1 MKELKGTITA
11 LITPFGIDGAVD
23 YDGYRSLIR
32 FQLEAGISGLLT
44 LGSTAETSTLEA
56 AEKAELI
63 RIAVEETGS
72 ASGAKGKVPV
82 IAGTGTYS
90 TKDTIANTKTA
101 KELGADAALVV
112 TPYYNRPSDE
122 GLFRHFEAVAAEGG
136 LPVVIYNIAGRTG
149 RNIPAPLLKRIA
161 EIPGIIGVKEASGD
175 ITQIVDVIGSIA
187 AEKPDFTVMSGDD
200 ALTLPVMA
208 LGGKGVISV
217 VSNLVPERMVQL
229 TEAMAAGD
237 IEKAQILHQKL
248 LPLFRAA
255 SIESNPAPIK
265 AAMNI
270 KGLPAGGLRLPLVD
284 ILPENRAKLER
295 ALHESQL

>member
-11 LITPFGIDGAVD
+11 LITPFGMDGAVD
-23 YDGYRSLIR
+23 YSGYRSLIR
-32 FQLEAGISGLLT
+32 FQLEAGVSGLLV
-44 LGSTAETSTLEA
+44 LGSTAETPTLEA
-56 AEKAELI
+56 GEKAELI
-63 RIAVEETGS
+63 RIAVEEAG
-72 ASGAKGKVPV
+72 GRVPV

-90 TKDTIANTKTA
+90 TRDTIAGTRTA

-122 GLFRHFEAVAAEGG
+122 GLFHHFEAVAVEGG
-136 LPVVIYNIAGRTG
+136 LPVIIYNIAGRTG
-149 RNIPAPLLKRIA
+149 RNITTPLLKRIA
-161 EIPGIIGVKEASGD
+161 EISGIIGVKEASGD
-175 ITQIVDVIGSIA
+175 INQIVDVLGSIA
-187 AEKPDFTVMSGDD
+187 AAKPDFTVMSGDD

-217 VSNLVPERMVQL
+217 VSNLVPERVVQL
-229 TEAMAAGD
+229 TEAMLAGD
-237 IEKAQILHQKL
+237 IERAKGLHQKL

-255 SIESNPAPIK
+255 FIESNPGPIK

-284 ILPENRAKLER
+284 ILPENRTKLEQVLIE
-295 ALHESQL
+295 AGV